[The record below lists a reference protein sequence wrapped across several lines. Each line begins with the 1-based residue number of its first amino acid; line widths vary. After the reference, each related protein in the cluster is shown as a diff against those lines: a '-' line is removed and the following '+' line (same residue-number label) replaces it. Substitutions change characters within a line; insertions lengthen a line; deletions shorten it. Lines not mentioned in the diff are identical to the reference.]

1 VVFSSGKTKEKYM
14 NAVIRSVGAYV
25 PSKRLSNDDVAKMVD
40 TSDEWIFSHTGIKNR
55 HIADPAEATSDLAT
69 KAAESALKRAGIPAE
84 EVDMIL
90 TATCTPDYVGF
101 PSTACIIQDRL
112 KAVHAG
118 CLDISAACTGFIYG
132 LQLAKSLISSE
143 AAGNVLV
150 IGAETMSRITD
161 WTDRN
166 TCVLFGDGAGAAVVS
181 ADGAQS
187 KGIINSVLQAEGQGN
202 QLLQRP
208 VGGTRTP
215 YKEGQYKESD
225 FMTKMAGQ
233 EVYHFAVRVIID
245 TIKKLLKMNDLTID
259 DLAYI
264 VPHQANVRIIQAACK
279 RAKLPLDKFYLNMD
293 EYANTSAASVP
304 IALNEMYE
312 KKLLK
317 TGDLILTV
325 GFGGGLTYGG
335 NLIQWA

>member
-1 VVFSSGKTKEKYM
+1 M
-14 NAVIRSVGAYV
+14 NAIIRSVGAYV
-25 PSKRLSNDDVAKMVD
+25 PERRVSNEDVAKMVD

-55 HIADPAEATSDLAT
+55 HIAASNEATSDLAY
-69 KAAESALKRAGIPAE
+69 KAAARALKRANLATEDI
-84 EVDMIL
+84 DFIL
-90 TATCTPDYVGF
+90 VATSTSDYVGF
-101 PSTACIIQDRL
+101 PSTACIIQDKL
-112 KAVHAG
+112 KAHNAG

-132 LQLAKSLISSE
+132 LEIAKNFILTGSAKNI
-143 AAGNVLV
+143 LV
-150 IGAETMSRITD
+150 VGAEVMSRIVD

-166 TCVLFGDGAGAAVVS
+166 TCVLFGDGAGAVVVS
-181 ADGAQS
+181 TGNAKS
-187 KGIINSVLQAEGQGN
+187 KGIINSVLQAEGSGAE
-202 QLLQRP
+202 LLKRP

-215 YKEGQYKESD
+215 YKEGKFSESD
-225 FMTKMAGQ
+225 LLTKMAGQ
-233 EVYHFAVRVIID
+233 EVYHFAIRVIIA
-245 TIKKLLKMNDLTID
+245 TIKRLLKMNELTID

-279 RAKLPLDKFYLNMD
+279 RAKLPLDKFYLNID
-293 EYANTSAASVP
+293 EYANTSAASIP

-317 TGDLILTV
+317 SGDLILTV